1 LIEENTGKLTRMEK
15 QKVELASEVENRRTE
30 LNNLENRIVELQ
42 KRVVRLVEETSNGE
56 TKLQTTMMAVNM
68 TEARMTQVTNDVW
81 LL

>member
-1 LIEENTGKLTRMEK
+1 MTRMEK

>member
-15 QKVELASEVENRRTE
+15 QKDELASEVENRRTE